1 MVAGVVVIGGV
12 ALGVSLWG
20 GGVERVCRPDDLQT
34 RRGITLTAD
43 AMEAFLE
50 AESRAGQRIEVGEG
64 YRSCREQAAACENI
78 CGDRRGCPDLCAPPG
93 LSWHQRGEAVDVT
106 QAMLDTPGLIE
117 ALEEAGWCQSLPD
130 SDPGHFS
137 LNGCH

>member
-1 MVAGVVVIGGV
+1 M
-12 ALGVSLWG
+12 
-20 GGVERVCRPDDLQT
+20 ERVCRPDDLQT

-50 AESRAGQRIEVGEG
+50 AEALAGQRIEVGDS

-78 CGDRRGCPDLCAPPG
+78 CGSRRGCPDLCAPPG

-106 QAMLDTPGLIE
+106 QSMLDTPGVIE
-117 ALEEAGWCQSLPD
+117 ALEEAGWCQSLPN